1 MSRMKKLLSVL
12 FVLFIVGSVY
22 GQSSKVI
29 SQILEEDEISLGQL
43 CYLSVVYQGL
53 ANEDVNFKDAI
64 NILYERGQIPYAAY
78 ETNGVALINL
88 AFVYSQIWD
97 INGGLMYRIT
107 NGSPRYALRQ
117 LKSDGII
124 PSRYDPH
131 RMVSGSEAL
140 DIFTACSLKYQK
152 K

>member
-1 MSRMKKLLSVL
+1 MKKLLSVL
-12 FVLFIVGSVY
+12 FILFLVGSAY

-29 SQILEEDEISLGQL
+29 SQILEEDEITFGQL
-43 CYLSVVYQGL
+43 CYLSTVYQGL
-53 ANEDVNFKDAI
+53 ADENVTFKDAI
-64 NILYERGQIPYAAY
+64 NVLYERGQIPYAAY

-97 INGGLMYRIT
+97 IKGGMMYKIT
-107 NGSPRYALRQ
+107 HGSPRYALRQ

-124 PSRYDPH
+124 PARYDPH
-131 RMVSGSEAL
+131 KMVSGSEAL

-152 K
+152 R